1 MPAIRQRI
9 AELLKRRVALERV
22 AGETIEERL
31 AKYKEQRTFRHG
43 LLKNTHQMV
52 LEVAAFIL
60 NLAPEILE
68 EGIIDKDEYVDTFS
82 NFFKEGGKRA
92 IIIHYQH
99 MTPPSIESG
108 RWTPQYEYEKQI
120 LRCCVTDGTTEQFY
134 GKSIIV
140 YRLRSD
146 IEFEPKHLI
155 DETYYAY
162 AELNVTSQSP
172 IAAISDLISRLNEPA
187 IKANVQWGEL
197 SKTER
202 GFAMAKNFI
211 HDFRDFC
218 EFLST
223 INIDLQ
229 GIVSFE
235 VNWDLYN
242 KYLTT
247 LQNIELNAKNR
258 EVVEMGESNV
268 QIWMKIMER
277 AIVESQQLRRETEV
291 IGPTGELA
299 YWRRLLIRFSSIIE
313 CIKSPYTQAFIELLI
328 RSNSKLMKKW
338 KRLINHVVTVQILA
352 QDNVTYLYALE
363 KFTKPLY
370 RLDPTKIGKYLPAL
384 MYVIRMIYAT
394 SRFFNTRR
402 MVTAVF
408 VKMTNQMILACKGY
422 LTYDGTLQIWHDSKS
437 SMISRIKDCIAL
449 YTQYHEYYDQMCIK
463 VKESADEKPFEVSD
477 MYVFGKFKTFKKRLI
492 KIMDV
497 FEITLTY
504 SILQSS
510 TLEGIDTFNAK
521 FISFFQKIS
530 SKKYDPLDHRKPYFN
545 SDYDEF
551 KHDVAKT
558 EIELRT
564 FFYDTVS
571 LTPNIEAALN
581 IVARFQKLNLKC
593 LRIDRKYLELTKIYQ
608 NEIEEMRDR
617 YNEDRSSPPIP
628 RNIPSIAG
636 RIFWIRQLYR
646 RIEAPMNVFKTR
658 QRVITHEYMQKCIK
672 IYNAIISV
680 FIHYEIIYHK
690 AWYDSCEIVRLA
702 LSAPLLVRHPK
713 TNKYCLNFDRFIV
726 EVIRESEHMSRFGLE
741 VPDFIQII
749 TFCKEKIFS
758 SYNEVRNLLE
768 ENDAL
773 RRSIPII
780 FLNLIKIVLVD
791 LEIAFQPC
799 LSVVSWASLKIS
811 DTCADIKVK
820 LLELHNFI
828 KEIKDMKE
836 ARVDEVL
843 ELISGTILLKIDNYP
858 KTPIDFLKDNI
869 HFINI
874 VAHDLEIKSSMA
886 EQVVIQIIN
895 KFMDSITDPNF
906 QDIKYDWMD
915 PEQLTKPVG
924 SVTKLISGP
933 YETGFAP
940 VSKSINITQIHNDC
954 MELFAYF
961 NNKIMEALVKCTK
974 SSLELLRRRVEI
986 TGSLLNK
993 LNDNALMFTQ
1003 FVLQIPNIVTM
1014 PSIEELQNNFEQVI
1028 ISIIDT
1034 HKSIILWGQRYN
1046 LPNKKNFNENAI
1058 KNFKN
1063 YYSIISDH
1071 KEVIRITMGLQGII
1085 LMLKDDITTL
1095 GNSYL
1100 RYSYIWDENKEQII
1114 REFVES
1120 EPITQEIKE
1129 KFLEYENLL
1138 TEIQNL
1144 PNIHTV
1150 GPIEIR
1156 MEKLKLALSIEA
1168 SSWKKLLGSTLSF
1181 NYKNRLMKISDY
1193 INDKNKILLRPI
1205 RDLEDVR
1212 IAMRCLSNIR
1222 DDFITFDMELILIE
1236 ETYTLMGYFNIDI
1249 LKEEQDIVDSL
1260 RFDFNNMLNMAKQVQ
1275 ETICEM
1281 QEPLKTELIQGVAVL
1296 IEDVAQF
1303 DIDFELEGPMVEG
1316 IPAAEASERVAAFQ
1330 ARFDELWNR
1339 YETYSS
1345 GETLFGIPVRE
1356 YPELQHR
1363 KRELN
1368 LLQKLYSLY
1377 SQVMRTIDSYYS
1389 IAWSDIDIESIVAE
1403 LTEFQNKCRR
1413 LPKAMRE
1420 WPAYIDLKKKID
1432 DFSETCP
1439 LLEMMANKAMKAR
1452 HWERMSKLC
1461 HFFFDVESEAFT
1473 LANALE
1479 APLLKYKDD
1488 VEDICISAVKET
1500 DIERKLKQVIAD
1512 WAVVNLQFSHFKQRG
1527 ELLLKGVET
1536 AEIISQ
1542 LEDSLMVISS
1552 LMANRY
1558 NAYFKKDIQLWQRK
1572 LSNTSEIL
1580 STWLTVQNLWAYL
1593 EAVFIGGDIS
1603 KQLPAEAKRFNS
1615 IDKSWVKV
1623 MNRARD
1629 KLNAVE
1635 TCTEDETMGQLLPY
1649 LLEQLESCQKSLSG
1663 YLETKRVIFP
1673 RFCFISDPTLLEI
1686 LGQAADCHAIQN
1698 YLDGFFDNIAKL
1710 EFSEK
1715 DYENIIAMYS
1725 REKEKIVLEKVV
1737 VCLGGVENWLNML
1750 LSVHQLSVAAVIAQ
1764 GMSLLNAPDFD
1775 LITLIDNSVLQVALL
1790 ALQVI
1795 WTRDAEAAMN
1805 ASRRDKTIMRKT
1817 NEWFLD
1823 LLNALIEVTVKDL
1836 TSYIRKKY
1844 EILIT
1849 IHVHQRD
1856 IFDELYHSKIRSV
1869 QDFEWLKQ
1877 SRFYYDDDKEQILI
1891 RITDVEFIYQNE
1903 FLGCNERLV
1912 ITPLTDRCYI
1922 TLAQAVGMNFGGA
1935 PAGPAGT
1942 GKTET
1947 TKDMGKAL
1955 GKYVVVFNCSDQMDF
1970 RGLGRIM
1977 KGLAQAGIWGCFDEF
1992 NRIELPVLSVA
2003 AQQIAIILNARKERK
2018 TSFLFSDGDTYKLN
2032 YEVGIFI
2039 TMNPGY
2045 AGRQELPE
2053 NLKIQFRSVAMMVPD
2068 RQIIMRVKLAA
2079 CGFLQNIMLA
2089 RKFFTLYALC
2099 EEQLSKQVHY
2109 DFGLRNILSCLR
2121 TLGAQKRA
2129 RPTESEET
2137 TLMRV
2142 LRDMNLSKLVDE
2154 DEPLFISLIEDM
2166 FPGIKL
2172 TTQTYKELQKGIED
2186 ATIELGIMNHPEWN
2200 LKTIQLY
2207 ETSLVRHGLM
2217 VLGPTGTGKT
2227 QCMWALMKALT
2238 QMGIPHK
2245 EVRMNPKAITA
2256 SQMFGKLDVATNDW
2270 TDGIFSTLWRR
2281 SVQMKKTEHLW
2292 IVLDGPVDAVWI
2304 ENLNSV
2310 LDDNKTLT
2318 LANGDRIIMSLTS
2331 KLVFEPDNVDNASP
2345 ATISRMGMVF
2355 LSSSVLKWH
2364 NILEAW
2370 LKTRSSYEVD
2380 ILRTLF
2386 HKIYDDGLKFV
2397 LTKLQAKMAILEALY
2412 IRQTADLLTGLLITN
2427 DDRVLSNAHI
2437 EKLFLFSLMW
2447 SLGAVLELDARYS
2460 LQEFLIAHKSH
2471 CHWPTTAEDETIFEY
2486 LVSDQGSWIHWN
2498 DMVPEFEYPS
2508 DQVLKYYKILVPNV
2522 DNTRTLFLIDVIAKQ
2537 DKAVLLIGEQGTAK
2551 TVMIKSYMSNF
2562 DPEYHLQR
2570 SFNFSSA
2577 STPNMVQRVFES
2589 YVEKRVGNTYGPPSG
2604 RKLTVFIDDINM
2616 PEINEWGD
2624 QITNEIVRQ
2633 LMEYK
2638 GFYSLD
2644 KPGDFSTL
2652 QDIMILAAMIHPGGG
2667 RNDIPPRLKR
2677 QFNIFNC
2684 TLPSNKSMDAIFGK
2698 IGQGYFCLTRF
2709 SEIIVNFISKLVPLT
2724 RILWQKTKTKML
2736 PTPAKFHYV
2745 FNLRDLSRIWE
2756 GILKIER
2763 AECET
2768 ITTLLKLWDHE
2779 CTRVISDRFITAED
2793 EEWFHNALKQ
2803 TAEEILDTDF
2813 QYYEDVETYFVN
2825 FLRDPPEP
2833 TGDEPEDFVFEAPK
2847 IYEEIPSYEVVI
2859 NRVKQNMEQF
2869 NEYVRGIH
2877 LDLVLF
2883 HDALVHLIRISRIL
2897 GSPRSHAMLVG
2908 VGGSGKQSL
2917 TRLASFI
2924 AGFTFFQ
2931 ITLSRIYTVTSL
2943 MDDLKKLY
2951 REAGTFSKGLTFI
2964 FTDNEIKDEAFL
2976 EYINNI
2982 LSVGEIA
2989 GLFAK
2994 DELDDI
3000 YTTVTPLMRK
3010 DDPKRP
3016 PLQDNLHDYFITR
3029 ARDNLHIALCFS
3041 PVGEKFRLRALKFP
3055 ALISG
3060 CTMNWFAKWP
3070 KDALYQVGH
3079 HVLNPFAIECTPEVK
3094 QQLIQVVGDIQDDVN
3109 DVCIEYYNRFRRQT
3123 YVTPKSFL
3131 VFLTGYKKL
3140 YEQKLNNI
3148 NMLAVRMSNGLSKLV
3163 DAAVQVDELRK
3174 ILEKNLQEIA
3184 EKNVQ
3189 VEAIVATVNEKRS
3202 EAETVKATVQVTK
3215 NQAEALLKVIAAD
3228 KIVAE
3233 RKLKA
3238 AEPALLEAEA
3248 ALQTIKASD
3257 IATVRKLAKPPYLIT
3272 LIMDCVLILFGKK
3285 LERVKPDPERQ
3296 FLIASWTEAFKVM
3309 TDTRF
3314 LYNLQQFPKD
3324 NINGE
3329 IVDLMYP
3336 YLNYPLYTYEAAK
3349 QACGNVAGLIQ
3360 WTIAMVA
3367 FYGINKDVLPLKA
3380 NLAVQEGKYERANRN
3395 LRQAEALLKEKDE
3408 DLRQVQKEYDAVMK
3422 ERQIIVDQAE
3432 ACQAKTDTATA
3443 MIDGLAGER
3452 VRWTEQVALFKSE
3465 IERLVGDVVI
3475 LTGFLSYCGPFNQE
3489 IRILLQRKWFDFLR
3503 DKDIPCSKTINIVD
3517 VLTDTA
3523 TIGEWNLQGLPT
3535 DELSIQNGIIVTKAT
3550 RYPLLIDPQLQ
3561 GKTWI
3566 KNSERDFELQVTLLS
3581 HKYFRNHLEDSVS
3594 LGRPLLIE
3602 DVAEEL
3608 DPVLDNLLEKN
3619 FIKIGT
3625 TYKVKLGDKEVDI
3638 HKDFRLYI
3646 TTKFP
3651 NPSYNP
3657 EVFARVAVIDFT
3669 VTMKGL
3675 EDQLLGRVILTE
3687 EEELE
3692 TERVQ
3697 LIADVTANRRNITE
3711 LETNL
3716 LHKLTTVQGPLI
3728 EDVELMNVLN
3738 TTKQTAAEVNEK
3750 LNIARETEIK
3760 INAAREEYRPIA
3772 TRGSVLYF
3780 LICDMSHVNS
3790 MYQTSLVQFLERF
3803 DISMA
3808 RSEKSP
3814 VIHKRIYHVI
3824 EYLTFEVFRYKARG
3838 LYEIHKYMFSLLMTL
3853 KIDLQRGNISHEEFE
3868 FFIKGGAALDL
3879 KTVQPKP
3886 CKWIT
3891 DVTWLHLVALSELRQ
3906 FRYILTQVPAS
3917 EKLWK
3922 LWFDKDAPEEEVI
3935 PDGYNTLDTFRRLL
3949 VIRAWCMDRTL
3960 SQSRKYIASSLG
3972 MRYAEPVIT
3981 LLDVMHDESRPDTPM
3996 ICFLS
4001 MGSDPSPSIEQLA
4014 KNMEILC
4021 KSISM
4026 GQGQEVHARKL
4037 LASAVTDG
4045 FWVLC
4050 QNCHLGLEYMNEMVT
4065 FLLEMKS
4072 PHPDFR
4078 IWITTEPHEYFPI
4091 SLLQMSIKFTYEPP
4105 QGVKAGLIA
4114 TYSGMNQI
4122 MLDQCD
4128 AVQYIPLIY
4137 TVSFLHTVVQERRKF
4152 GPLGWNIPYE
4162 FNTADWLASCMFI
4175 NNHLNDFDP
4184 KRGISWQ
4191 TVRYMIGEVQYGG
4204 RVTDDYDKRLLN
4216 TFAKVWFSDALFA
4229 EDFEFYKGYTVL
4241 NYNNIT
4247 DYLKVI
4253 DSMASIDPPQVYG
4266 LHSNADITY
4275 QSNTTQAVL
4284 NTIISIQPKEAGVG
4298 TGESRETVVTRQAKD
4313 MLEKLPSPYD
4323 FYIVRERLHIM
4334 GITQPMNIFLKQEI
4348 DRINLVIVLLIT
4360 MLNDLLLAIEGVI
4373 IMNEQLRD
4381 TFDNIYDARIPEVWR
4396 ARSWESSTLGFWF
4409 TELLERNQQFSTWL
4423 FTGRPMRFWMTGFFN
4438 PQGFLTAMR
4447 QEVTRAH
4454 EGWALDNVTLHN
4466 TVMRYYAEDIKIPP
4480 DEGVYVIGLILE
4492 GAGWDRRNNMLCES
4506 ANKVLYVNMPVVY
4519 IFALYN
4525 KPDKDPKLYECPLY
4539 KKPQRTYNLLIT
4551 PLWLQTNK
4559 LPEHWI
4565 LRGVALLLFVYTTE
4579 SREGK
4584 GEEGRSEQTFLGA
4597 VDVQRYGS
4605 TLNKAEVS

>member
-1 MPAIRQRI
+1 MDDFDRYIKSNYCSLP
-9 AELLKRRVALERV
+9 LS
-22 AGETIEERL
+22 
-31 AKYKEQRTFRHG
+31 
-43 LLKNTHQMV
+43 QMNKH
-52 LEVAAFIL
+52 LSS
-60 NLAPEILE
+60 
-68 EGIIDKDEYVDTFS
+68 S
-82 NFFKEGGKRA
+82 NFEGGKRA
-92 IIIHYQH
+92 IIIHYQY

-108 RWTPQYEYEKQI
+108 RWTPQYEHEKQI
-120 LRCCVTDGTTEQFY
+120 LRCCITDGTTEQFY

-140 YRLRSD
+140 YRLRTD
-146 IEFEPKHLI
+146 IEFEPKHLM

-162 AELNVTSQSP
+162 AEVDLTSQSP

-202 GFAMAKNFI
+202 GFITAKNFI
-211 HDFRDFC
+211 HDFSDFC
-218 EFLST
+218 EFLNT

-229 GIVSFE
+229 GIVNFE
-235 VNWDLYN
+235 INWDLYN

-247 LQNIELNAKNR
+247 QQNVELNAKNR
-258 EVVEMGESNV
+258 EVVETGERNV
-268 QIWMKIMER
+268 QIWMKTMER

-338 KRLINHVVTVQILA
+338 KKLINHVITVQILA

-384 MYVIRMIYAT
+384 MYVVRMVYAT

-402 MVTAVF
+402 MITAVF

-437 SMISRIKDCIAL
+437 SIISRIKDCIAL
-449 YTQYHEYYDQMCIK
+449 YTQYYEYYDEMCKK
-463 VKESADEKPFEVSD
+463 VKECADEKPFEVSD

-510 TLEGIDTFNAK
+510 TLEGIDAFNAK
-521 FISFFQKIS
+521 FISFFNRIS
-530 SKKYDPLDHRKPYFN
+530 SKNYDPLDHRKPYFN

-551 KHDVAKT
+551 KNDVAKT

-571 LTPNIEAALN
+571 VTTNIETALI

-593 LRIDRKYLELTKIYQ
+593 LRIDRKYLELTNVYQ

-646 RIEAPMNVFKTR
+646 RIEGPMNVFKTR
-658 QRVITHEYMQKCIK
+658 KRVITHEYMQKCIK
-672 IYNAIISV
+672 LYNAIISV

-690 AWYDSCEIVRLA
+690 SWYDSCEIVRLA
-702 LSAPLLVRHPK
+702 LSAPLFVRHPK
-713 TNKYCLNFDRFIV
+713 TNKYCLNFDRFIL

-749 TFCKEKIFS
+749 TICKEKIFS
-758 SYNEVRNLLE
+758 SYNEVKNLLE

-773 RRSIPII
+773 SYFTVIFRRSIPII
-780 FLNLIKIVLVD
+780 FLNLIKIALVD
-791 LEIAFQPC
+791 LEVAFQPC
-799 LSVVSWASLKIS
+799 LSVISWASLKIS
-811 DTCADIKVK
+811 NTCENIKVK
-820 LLELHNFI
+820 LLELQNFV

-836 ARVDEVL
+836 TRVDEML
-843 ELISGTILLKIDNYP
+843 ELISSTTLLKINNYP
-858 KTPIDFLKDNI
+858 KTPAEFLTDNI

-874 VAHDLEIKSSMA
+874 VANDLEVKSSMA
-886 EQVVIQIIN
+886 EQVVIKIIN
-895 KFMDSITDPNF
+895 KFMDLITDPNF

-924 SVTKLISGP
+924 SATKLISGP
-933 YETGFAP
+933 YETG
-940 VSKSINITQIHNDC
+940 
-954 MELFAYF
+954 
-961 NNKIMEALVKCTK
+961 
-974 SSLELLRRRVEI
+974 
-986 TGSLLNK
+986 
-993 LNDNALMFTQ
+993 
-1003 FVLQIPNIVTM
+1003 
-1014 PSIEELQNNFEQVI
+1014 
-1028 ISIIDT
+1028 
-1034 HKSIILWGQRYN
+1034 
-1046 LPNKKNFNENAI
+1046 
-1058 KNFKN
+1058 
-1063 YYSIISDH
+1063 
-1071 KEVIRITMGLQGII
+1071 
-1085 LMLKDDITTL
+1085 
-1095 GNSYL
+1095 
-1100 RYSYIWDENKEQII
+1100 
-1114 REFVES
+1114 
-1120 EPITQEIKE
+1120 
-1129 KFLEYENLL
+1129 
-1138 TEIQNL
+1138 
-1144 PNIHTV
+1144 
-1150 GPIEIR
+1150 
-1156 MEKLKLALSIEA
+1156 KLKLAFSVEA
-1168 SSWKKLLGSTLSF
+1168 SAWKKLLGSALSI
-1181 NYKNRLMKISDY
+1181 NYKNKLMKISEY
-1193 INDKNKILLRPI
+1193 INEKNKVLLRPI
-1205 RDLEDVR
+1205 KDLEDVR
-1212 IAMRCLSNIR
+1212 IAMKCLSIIR

-1236 ETYTLMGYFNIDI
+1236 ETYTLMGHFNIDI

-1260 RFDFNNMLNMAKQVQ
+1260 RFNFNNMLDMAKKVQ

-1281 QEPLKTELIQGVAVL
+1281 QEPLKKELIEGVAIL

-1303 DIDFELEGPMVEG
+1303 DVDFELEGPMIEG
-1316 IPAAEASERVAAFQ
+1316 IPAAEASERVVAFQ
-1330 ARFDELWNR
+1330 ARFDELWDR

-1377 SQVMRTIDSYYS
+1377 AQVIRTIDSYYS

-1461 HFFFDVESEAFT
+1461 HFFFDVESETFT

-1558 NAYFKKDIQLWQRK
+1558 NTYFKKDIQLWQKK

-1580 STWLTVQNLWAYL
+1580 STWLIVQNLWAYL

-1623 MNRARD
+1623 MNRAHD

-1698 YLDGFFDNIAKL
+1698 YLDGFFDNIGKL

-1715 DYENIIAMYS
+1715 EYENIIAMYS

-1764 GMSLLNAPDFD
+1764 GMSLLNTPDFD
-1775 LITLIDNSVLQVALL
+1775 IISLIDNSVLQVALL
-1790 ALQVI
+1790 AIQVI

-1836 TSYIRKKY
+1836 TSYARKKY
-1844 EILIT
+1844 EALIT

-1856 IFDELYHSKIRSV
+1856 IFDELYHLKIRNV

-1877 SRFYYDDDKEQILI
+1877 SRFYYNDDKEQILI

-1903 FLGCNERLV
+1903 FLGCSERLV

-1922 TLAQAVGMNFGGA
+1922 TLSQAVGMNFGGA

-1970 RGLGRIM
+1970 RGLGRIF

-2003 AQQIAIILNARKERK
+2003 AQQIAIVLNARKERK
-2018 TSFLFSDGDTYKLN
+2018 THFLFSDGETYKLN

-2129 RPTESEET
+2129 RPNESEET

-2186 ATIELGIMNHPEWN
+2186 ATVDLGIMNHPEWN

-2227 QCMWALMKALT
+2227 RCMWALMKALT
-2238 QMGIPHK
+2238 QMGIFHK

-2318 LANGDRIIMSLTS
+2318 LANGDRIIMSSTS

-2355 LSSSVLKWH
+2355 ISSSVLKWH

-2370 LKTRSSYEVD
+2370 LKTRPNQEVD
-2380 ILRTLF
+2380 ILRSLF
-2386 HKIYDDGLKFV
+2386 RKIYDDALVFV
-2397 LTKLQAKMAILEALY
+2397 LTKLQAKMTLLEAIY
-2412 IRQTADLLTGLLITN
+2412 IRQTTDLLNGLLTN
-2427 DDRVLSNAHI
+2427 NDKILNNIHI
-2437 EKLFLFSLMW
+2437 EKLFLFSIMW
-2447 SLGAVLELDARYS
+2447 SLGAVLELDARYA
-2460 LQEFLIAHKSH
+2460 LQEFLLAHKSH
-2471 CHWPTTAEDETIFEY
+2471 CHWPTEDETIFEY

-2508 DQVLKYYKILVPNV
+2508 DHVLKYYKILVPNV
-2522 DNTRTLFLIDVIAKQ
+2522 DNTRTLFLIDIIAKQ
-2537 DKAVLLIGEQGTAK
+2537 EKAVLLIGEQGTAK

-2562 DPEYHLQR
+2562 DSEYHLQR

-2624 QITNEIVRQ
+2624 QITNEVVRQ

-2709 SEIIVNFISKLVPLT
+2709 SEVIVNFIPKLVPLT
-2724 RILWQKTKTKML
+2724 RILWQKTKIKML

-2779 CTRVISDRFITAED
+2779 CSRVISDRFITAED
-2793 EEWFHNALKQ
+2793 NKWFHNALKQ
-2803 TAEEILDTDF
+2803 TAEEILDTEF
-2813 QYYEDVETYFVN
+2813 RYYEDVETYFVN

-2847 IYEEIPSYEVVI
+2847 IYEEIPSYKVVI
-2859 NRVKQNMEQF
+2859 KRVKQNMEQF
-2869 NEYVRGIH
+2869 NEYIRGIH

-2931 ITLSRIYTVTSL
+2931 ITLSRIYNVASL

-2951 REAGTFSKGLTFI
+2951 REAGTVSKGLTFI

-2989 GLFAK
+2989 GLFPK

-3000 YTTVTPLMRK
+3000 YTIVTPLMRK

-3029 ARDNLHIALCFS
+3029 ARDNLHIVLCFS

-3060 CTMNWFAKWP
+3060 CTMNWFSKWP
-3070 KDALYQVGH
+3070 KDALYQVGE
-3079 HVLNPFAIECTPEVK
+3079 HVLNPFEIQCTSEVK
-3094 QQLIQVVGDIQDDVN
+3094 QQLIQVMGDIQDDVN
-3109 DVCIEYYNRFRRQT
+3109 DICIEYFNRFRRQT

-3131 VFLTGYKKL
+3131 VFLNGYKEI
-3140 YEQKLNNI
+3140 YEQNLNNI

-3163 DAAVQVDELRK
+3163 DAAIQVDELRK

-3184 EKNVQ
+3184 QKNIQ
-3189 VEAIVATVNEKRS
+3189 VEAIVITVNEKKS
-3202 EAETVKATVQVTK
+3202 EAETVKATVQITK

-3228 KIVAE
+3228 KLVAE
-3233 RKLKA
+3233 KKLKA

-3285 LERVKPDPERQ
+3285 LEHVKPDPERQ
-3296 FLIASWTEAFKVM
+3296 FLVASWTEAFKVM

-3380 NLAVQEGKYERANRN
+3380 NLAIQEGKYERANRN

-3408 DLRQVQKEYDAVMK
+3408 DLRQVQKEYDAVMQ

-3432 ACQAKTDTATA
+3432 AYQAKTDTATA
-3443 MIDGLAGER
+3443 MIEGLSGER

-3489 IRILLQRKWFDFLR
+3489 IRVLLQRKWFDFLR

-3535 DELSIQNGIIVTKAT
+3535 DELSIQNGIIVTKAI

-3566 KNSERDFELQVTLLS
+3566 KNKEKDFELQITLLS

-3638 HKDFRLYI
+3638 SKDFRLYI

-3657 EVFARVAVIDFT
+3657 EVFARVSVIDFT

-3697 LIADVTANRRNITE
+3697 LIADVTANRRNIKE
-3711 LETNL
+3711 LEANL

-3728 EDVELMNVLN
+3728 EDVELMTVLN

-3760 INAAREEYRPIA
+3760 IDAAREEYRPIA

-3780 LICDMSHVNS
+3780 LICDMAHVNS

-3814 VIHKRIYHVI
+3814 VIHKRIHHVI
-3824 EYLTFEVFRYKARG
+3824 EYLTYEVFKYKARG

-3891 DVTWLHLVALSELRQ
+3891 DVTWLHLVALSDLKQ
-3906 FRYILTQVPAS
+3906 FQYILTQVPAS

-3922 LWFDKDAPEEEVI
+3922 LWFDKDTPEEEII
-3935 PDGYNTLDTFRRLL
+3935 PDGYNNLDTFRRLL
-3949 VIRAWCMDRTL
+3949 IIRAWCMDRTL

-3972 MRYAEPVIT
+3972 MRYAEAVIT
-3981 LLDVMHDESRPDTPM
+3981 LLDVMHSESRPDTPM
-3996 ICFLS
+3996 VCFLS

-4037 LASAVTDG
+4037 LNSAVTDG

-4050 QNCHLGLEYMNEMVT
+4050 QNCHLGLDYMNEMVI
-4065 FLLEMKS
+4065 FILEMQS

-4078 IWITTEPHEYFPI
+4078 IWITTEPHPNFPI

-4105 QGVKAGLIA
+4105 QGVKAGLTA

-4128 AVQYIPLIY
+4128 VPQYIPLIY
-4137 TVSFLHTVVQERRKF
+4137 AVSFLHTVVQERRKF

-4162 FNTADWLASCMFI
+4162 FNTADW
-4175 NNHLNDFDP
+4175 
-4184 KRGISWQ
+4184 
-4191 TVRYMIGEVQYGG
+4191 YMIGEVQYGG

-4216 TFAKVWFSDALFA
+4216 TFAKVWFLDALFN
-4229 EDFEFYKGYTVL
+4229 EDFEFYKGYPVL
-4241 NYNNIT
+4241 NYNNIAE
-4247 DYLKVI
+4247 YLKVI
-4253 DSMASIDPPQVYG
+4253 DSMVSIDPPQVYG

-4284 NTIISIQPKEAGVG
+4284 DTIISIQPKEAGVG
-4298 TGESRETVVTRQAKD
+4298 SGESREMVVTRQAKD
-4313 MLEKLPSPYD
+4313 MLDKLPTPYD
-4323 FYIVRERLHIM
+4323 FFVVKERLNIM

-4348 DRINLVIVLLIT
+4348 DRINVVIVLLIT

-4381 TFDNIYDARIPEVWR
+4381 TFDNIYDARIPDVWR
-4396 ARSWESSTLGFWF
+4396 VRSWESSTLGFWF

-4447 QEVTRAH
+4447 QEVTRGH

-4466 TVMRYYAEDIKIPP
+4466 SIMRYYAEDIKSPP

-4539 KKPQRTYNLLIT
+4539 KKPQRTYNLLVT

-4559 LPEHWI
+4559 PPEHWI
-4565 LRGVALLLFVYTTE
+4565 LRGVALLC
-4579 SREGK
+4579 
-4584 GEEGRSEQTFLGA
+4584 
-4597 VDVQRYGS
+4597 D
-4605 TLNKAEVS
+4605 NK

>member
-1 MPAIRQRI
+1 MSFIDTQNVSRDYTMPAIHQRI
-9 AELLKRRVALERV
+9 AELLKRRVSLERI
-22 AGETIEERL
+22 AGESKEERL
-31 AKYKEQRTFRHG
+31 AKYKEQRNSRYG
-43 LLKNTHQMV
+43 LLRSTHQMV
-52 LEVAAFIL
+52 LDVAAFIL
-60 NLAPEILE
+60 NLPSATLE
-68 EGIIDKDEYVDTFS
+68 EGIIDKDEYVNTFS

-99 MTPPSIESG
+99 MTPPSMESG
-108 RWTPQYEYEKQI
+108 RWTPQYEHEKQV
-120 LRCCVTDGTTEQFY
+120 LRCCITDGTTEPFY

-146 IEFEPKHLI
+146 IEFETKHLL

-162 AELNVTSQSP
+162 AEVDSTSQSP
-172 IAAISDLISRLNEPA
+172 IAAISDLMSRLNEPT
-187 IKANVQWGEL
+187 IKANIQWGEL

-202 GFAMAKNFI
+202 DFKMAKNFI
-211 HDFRDFC
+211 HDFSYFC

-229 GIVSFE
+229 GIVRFE
-235 VNWDLYN
+235 INWDLYN
-242 KYLTT
+242 NYLTT
-247 LQNIELNAKNR
+247 LENVKLNAKNR
-258 EVVEMGESNV
+258 NIVEIGENNV
-268 QIWMKIMER
+268 RIWMKIMER

-299 YWRRLLIRFSSIIE
+299 YWRRLLVRFSSIIE
-313 CIKSPYTQAFIELLI
+313 CIKSPHTQAFIYLLI
-328 RSNSKLMKKW
+328 HSNSKLIKKW
-338 KRLINHVVTVQILA
+338 KRLINHVITVQILA
-352 QDNVTYLYALE
+352 QDNVNYLYALE

-384 MYVIRMIYAT
+384 MYAIRMIYAT

-408 VKMTNQMILACKGY
+408 VKMTNQMILACKRY
-422 LTYDGTLQIWHDSKS
+422 LTHDDTLKIWHDSKS
-437 SMISRIKDCIAL
+437 SMISRIKDCTAL
-449 YTQYHEYYDQMCIK
+449 YTQYHKYYDQMCEK
-463 VKESADEKPFEVSD
+463 VKESSDEKPFEVSE
-477 MYVFGKFKTFKKRLI
+477 MYVFGKFKTFTKRLI

-497 FEITLTY
+497 LEITLTY
-504 SILQSS
+504 SIFQSS
-510 TLEGIDTFNAK
+510 TLEGIDRFSAK
-521 FISFFQKIS
+521 FLSFFQKIS
-530 SKKYDPLDHRKPYFN
+530 SKNYDPLDHRKPYFN
-545 SDYDEF
+545 IDYDEF
-551 KHDVAKT
+551 KRNVEET

-571 LTPNIEAALN
+571 VTPNIVAALTM
-581 IVARFQKLNLKC
+581 VARFQKLNLKC

-608 NEIEEMRDR
+608 KEIEEIRDK
-617 YNEDRSSPPIP
+617 YNEDRSSPSIP
-628 RNIPSIAG
+628 RNIPPIAG

-646 RIEAPMNVFKTR
+646 RIKAPMDIFKTR
-658 QRVITHEYMQKCIK
+658 KRVITHEYMQNCIK

-690 AWYDSCEIVRLA
+690 SWYDSCEIVRLA

-713 TNKYCLNFDRFIV
+713 TNKYCLNFDLFIL
-726 EVIRESEHMSRFGLE
+726 EVIRESEYMSRFGLE

-749 TFCKEKIFS
+749 TFCKEKIFF
-758 SYNEVRNLLE
+758 SYDAIKNLIV
-768 ENDAL
+768 ENDTL
-773 RRSIPII
+773 RRSIPIV
-780 FLNLIKIVLVD
+780 FLNLIKIALAD

-799 LSVVSWASLKIS
+799 LSVISWASLKIP
-811 DTCADIKVK
+811 DACANIKVK
-820 LLELHNFI
+820 LLEVQNLI

-836 ARVDEVL
+836 ARIDEVL
-843 ELISGTILLKIDNYP
+843 EFISNTILLKIDDYP
-858 KTPIDFLKDNI
+858 KSPADFLKDNKN
-869 HFINI
+869 FLNI
-874 VAHDLEIKSSMA
+874 VAIELELKSSMA
-886 EQVVIQIIN
+886 EKVVIAIIN
-895 KFMDSITDPNF
+895 KFMDLITDPNF
-906 QDIKYDWMD
+906 QDVKYDWMD
-915 PEQLTKPVG
+915 TEQLTKQVG
-924 SVTKLISGP
+924 SLTKLTSGP
-933 YETGFAP
+933 YKLGFAP
-940 VSKSINITQIHNDC
+940 VSKTVKITQIHHDC
-954 MELFAYF
+954 MELFTYF
-961 NNKIMEALVKCTK
+961 NNKMMEALIKCTK
-974 SSLELLRRRVEI
+974 VALELLRRKVE
-986 TGSLLNK
+986 TTSSLLSDNFK
-993 LNDNALMFTQ
+993 PNDAALMLTQ
-1003 FVLQIPNIVTM
+1003 FVLQIPNIVTV

-1028 ISIIDT
+1028 ISVMDT
-1034 HKSIILWGQRYN
+1034 HKSIILWGQRYH
-1046 LPNKKNFNENAI
+1046 LPHKNI
-1058 KNFKN
+1058 NFKGDTKRDLKN
-1063 YYSIISDH
+1063 YYQIISDH

-1085 LMLKDDITTL
+1085 LMLKDDITAL

-1100 RYSYIWDENKEQII
+1100 KYSYIWDENKEQII
-1114 REFVES
+1114 QKFVES
-1120 EPITQEIKE
+1120 EPIIQEIKE
-1129 KFLEYENLL
+1129 KFVKYENLF

-1144 PNIHTV
+1144 PDLHIV

-1156 MEKLKLALSIEA
+1156 MEKLKLALLVEA
-1168 SSWKKLLGSTLSF
+1168 SAWKKLLGSALSN
-1181 NYKNRLMKISDY
+1181 NYKNKLMKITEY
-1193 INDKNKILLRPI
+1193 INEKNKVLIRPI

-1212 IAMRCLSNIR
+1212 IAMRCLGTIR

-1236 ETYTLMGYFNIDI
+1236 ETYTLMGVFNIDVS
-1249 LKEEQDIVDSL
+1249 KEEQDIVDSL
-1260 RFDFNNMLNMAKQVQ
+1260 RYNFNNMLDMAKQVQ

-1281 QEPLKTELIQGVAVL
+1281 QEPLKTELIEGVA
-1296 IEDVAQF
+1296 IFIDDVAQF
-1303 DIDFELEGPMVEG
+1303 DMDFDLEGPMVEG
-1316 IPAAEASERVAAFQ
+1316 IPAAEASERVTAFQ

-1345 GETLFGIPVRE
+1345 GETLFGIPIRE

-1368 LLQKLYSLY
+1368 LLQKLYLLY
-1377 SQVMRTIDSYYS
+1377 LQVMRTIDSYYNIS
-1389 IAWSDIDIESIVAE
+1389 WSDIDIESIVAE
-1403 LTEFQNKCRR
+1403 LAEFQNKCRR
-1413 LPKAMRE
+1413 LPKGMRD

-1432 DFSETCP
+1432 DFNETCP
-1439 LLEMMANKAMKAR
+1439 LLEMMANKAMKDR

-1461 HFFFDVESEAFT
+1461 NFFFDVESETFT
-1473 LANALE
+1473 LANVLE

-1500 DIERKLKQVIAD
+1500 EIESKLKQVIAD
-1512 WAVVNLQFSHFKQRG
+1512 WAIVNLQFSHFKQRG

-1558 NAYFKKDIQLWQRK
+1558 NAHFKKDIQLWQKK

-1615 IDKSWVKV
+1615 IDKSWVKL
-1623 MNRARD
+1623 MNRAHD

-1686 LGQAADCHAIQN
+1686 LGQAADCHTIQN
-1698 YLDGFFDNIAKL
+1698 YLDGFFDNIAEL
-1710 EFSEK
+1710 EFSKK
-1715 DYENIIAMYS
+1715 DYENIIAIYS

-1737 VCLGGVENWLNML
+1737 VCLGGVENWLNTF
-1750 LSVHQLSVAAVIAQ
+1750 LSVHQMSVAAVISH
-1764 GMSLLNAPDFD
+1764 GMTLLNTTDFD
-1775 LITLIDNSVLQVALL
+1775 ILALIDNSVLQVALL
-1790 ALQVI
+1790 ALQVL
-1795 WTRDAEAAMN
+1795 WTRDSEAAMN

-1823 LLNALIEVTVKDL
+1823 LLNILIEVTVKDL
-1836 TSYIRKKY
+1836 TPYSRQKY
-1844 EILIT
+1844 EVLIT

-1856 IFDELYHSKIRSV
+1856 IFDELYRSKIRNI

-1877 SRFYYDDDKEQILI
+1877 SRFYYDDDKEEILI

-1903 FLGCNERLV
+1903 FLGCTDRLV

-1955 GKYVVVFNCSDQMDF
+1955 GKYIVVFNCSDQMDF
-1970 RGLGRIM
+1970 RGLGRIF

-2003 AQQIAIILNARKERK
+2003 AQQIAIVLNARKERK
-2018 TSFLFSDGDTYKLN
+2018 TYFLFSDGETYKLN

-2079 CGFLQNIMLA
+2079 CGFLQNTMLA
-2089 RKFFTLYALC
+2089 RKFFTLYSLC

-2129 RPTESEET
+2129 RPDESEET

-2172 TTQTYKELQKGIED
+2172 TIQTYKELQKGIEN
-2186 ATIELGIMNHPEWN
+2186 ATIDLEIMNHPEWN

-2217 VLGPTGTGKT
+2217 VLGPTGSGKT
-2227 QCMWALMKALT
+2227 RCMWALMKALT
-2238 QMGIPHK
+2238 EMGIPHK
-2245 EVRMNPKAITA
+2245 EIRMNPKAFTA

-2270 TDGIFSTLWRR
+2270 TDGIFSTIWRR
-2281 SVQMKKTEHLW
+2281 SVQTKKADHLW

-2355 LSSSVLKWH
+2355 ISSSVLKWH

-2370 LKTRSSYEVD
+2370 LKTRPNQEAD
-2380 ILRTLF
+2380 ILRILF
-2386 HKIYDDGLKFV
+2386 HKIYDDALTFV
-2397 LTKLQAKMAILEALY
+2397 LTKLEAKMTLLEALY
-2412 IRQTADLLTGLLITN
+2412 IRQSTDLLNGLLTN
-2427 DDRVLSNAHI
+2427 DDTAKVLTNAHI
-2437 EKLFLFSLMW
+2437 EKIFLFSIMW
-2447 SLGAVLELDARYS
+2447 SLGAV
-2460 LQEFLIAHKSH
+2460 
-2471 CHWPTTAEDETIFEY
+2471 
-2486 LVSDQGSWIHWN
+2486 
-2498 DMVPEFEYPS
+2498 VPEFEYPS
-2508 DQVLKYYKILVPNV
+2508 DRVLEYYKILVPNV
-2522 DNTRTLFLIDVIAKQ
+2522 DNTRTLFLIDIIAKQ
-2537 DKAVLLIGEQGTAK
+2537 EKAVLLIGEQGTAK
-2551 TVMIKSYMSNF
+2551 TVMVKSYMSNF
-2562 DPEYHLQR
+2562 DPEYHLQK

-2604 RKLTVFIDDINM
+2604 RKLTIFIDDINM
-2616 PEINEWGD
+2616 PLINEWGD

-2633 LMEYK
+2633 LMEYR

-2644 KPGDFSTL
+2644 KPGDFCTL
-2652 QDIMILAAMIHPGGG
+2652 EDIMILAAMIHPGGG
-2667 RNDIPPRLKR
+2667 RNDIPARLKR

-2709 SEIIVNFISKLVPLT
+2709 SEEIVNFLPKLVPLT
-2724 RILWQKTKTKML
+2724 RILWQKTKVKML

-2756 GILKIER
+2756 GILRIER
-2763 AECET
+2763 AECKT
-2768 ITTLLKLWDHE
+2768 ITMLLKLWDHE
-2779 CTRVISDRFITAED
+2779 CTRVISDKLINTKD
-2793 EEWFHNALKQ
+2793 NEWFHNALKQ
-2803 TAEEILDTDF
+2803 TAEEILGPDF

-2859 NRVKQNMEQF
+2859 TRVKQNMEQF
-2869 NEYVRGIH
+2869 NEYIRGIH

-2883 HDALVHLIRISRIL
+2883 HDALIHLIRISRIF
-2897 GSPRSHAMLVG
+2897 GVPRGHAMLVG

-2917 TRLASFI
+2917 TRLASFM

-2931 ITLSRIYTVTSL
+2931 ITLSRIYNVASL

-2951 REAGTFSKGLTFI
+2951 REAGTVSKGLTFI

-2989 GLFAK
+2989 GLFPK
-2994 DELDDI
+2994 DELEDI
-3000 YTTVTPLMRK
+3000 YTAVTPLMKK

-3016 PLQDNLHDYFITR
+3016 PTQDNLYDYFITR
-3029 ARDNLHIALCFS
+3029 ARNHLHIALCFS
-3041 PVGEKFRLRALKFP
+3041 PVGERFRLRSLKFP

-3070 KDALYQVGH
+3070 KDALYQVGQH
-3079 HVLNPFAIECTPEVK
+3079 ALKTFEIECSFEVK
-3094 QQLIQVVGDIQDDVN
+3094 QNLIQVMGDVQDDVN
-3109 DVCIEYYNRFRRQT
+3109 DICIEYFNRFRRQT

-3131 VFLTGYKKL
+3131 TFLAGYKEIYKQNL
-3140 YEQKLNNI
+3140 DNI
-3148 NMLAVRMSNGLSKLV
+3148 NMLASRMSNGLSKLV
-3163 DAAVQVDELRK
+3163 DATVQVDELRK
-3174 ILEKNLQEIA
+3174 VLEKNLQEIA
-3184 EKNVQ
+3184 EKNIQ
-3189 VEAIVATVNEKRS
+3189 VESILVIVDEKKT
-3202 EAETVKATVQVTK
+3202 EAEAVKATVQVTK
-3215 NQAEALLKVIAAD
+3215 NQAEALLKVIATD
-3228 KIVAE
+3228 KVVAE
-3233 RKLKA
+3233 KKLKA

-3285 LERVKPDPERQ
+3285 LERVKPDVEHQ
-3296 FLIASWTEAFKVM
+3296 FLTASWTEAFKVM

-3395 LRQAEALLKEKDE
+3395 LRQAEALLREKDE
-3408 DLRQVQKEYDAVMK
+3408 DLKQVQQEYDAVMQ
-3422 ERQIIVDQAE
+3422 ERQVIVDQAE
-3432 ACQAKTDTATA
+3432 ACQAKTNTATA
-3443 MIDGLAGER
+3443 MIEGLSGER
-3452 VRWTEQVALFKSE
+3452 VRWTEQVAMFKSE

-3489 IRILLQRKWFDFLR
+3489 IRLLLQRKWFDFLR
-3503 DKDIPCSKTINIVD
+3503 DKKIPCSMTINIVD

-3550 RYPLLIDPQLQ
+3550 RYALLIDPQLQ
-3561 GKTWI
+3561 GKAWI
-3566 KNSERDFELQVTLLS
+3566 KNREKNFDLQITLLS

-3625 TYKVKLGDKEVDI
+3625 TFKVKLGDKEVDVS
-3638 HKDFRLYI
+3638 KDFRLYI
-3646 TTKFP
+3646 TTKLP

-3657 EVFARVAVIDFT
+3657 EVFARVSIIDFT

-3697 LIADVTANRRNITE
+3697 LIADVTANKRNITE

-3728 EDVELMNVLN
+3728 EDVGLMTVLN

-3760 INAAREEYRPIA
+3760 IDAAREQYRPIA

-3780 LICDMSHVNS
+3780 LICDMANVNS

-3814 VIHKRIYHVI
+3814 VIQKRINHVI
-3824 EYLTFEVFRYKARG
+3824 EYLTYEVFKYKARG
-3838 LYEIHKYMFSLLMTL
+3838 LYEIHKFMFILLMTL
-3853 KIDLQRGNISHEEFE
+3853 KIDLQRGNITHEEFE

-3891 DVTWLHLVALSELRQ
+3891 DVTWLHLVALSALKQ
-3906 FRYILTQVPAS
+3906 FQYILTQIPAS

-3922 LWFDKDAPEEEVI
+3922 HWFDKDAPEEEVI
-3935 PDGYNTLDTFRRLL
+3935 PDGYHNLDTFRRLL
-3949 VIRAWCMDRTL
+3949 IIRAWCMDRTL

-3972 MRYAEPVIT
+3972 TQYAEAVIT
-3981 LLDVMHDESRPDTPM
+3981 LLDVMHSESRPDTPM

-4001 MGSDPSPSIEQLA
+4001 MGTDPSPSIEQLA

-4021 KSISM
+4021 QSISM

-4037 LASAVTDG
+4037 LNSAMTDG

-4050 QNCHLGLEYMNEMVT
+4050 QNCHLGLDYMNEMVT
-4065 FLLEMKS
+4065 FLLEMQS

-4078 IWITTEPHEYFPI
+4078 IWITTEPHKDFPI

-4105 QGVKAGLIA
+4105 QGIKAGLTA
-4114 TYSGMNQI
+4114 TYNGMNQI

-4128 AVQYIPLIY
+4128 AAQYIPLIY
-4137 TVSFLHTVVQERRKF
+4137 AVSFLHSVVQERRKF

-4162 FNTADWLASCMFI
+4162 FNSADWLASCMFM
-4175 NNHLNDFDP
+4175 NNHLSDFDP

-4216 TFAKVWFSDALFA
+4216 TFSKVWFSDALFT
-4229 EDFEFYKGYTVL
+4229 EDFEFYKGYPVL
-4241 NYNNIT
+4241 NYSNVT

-4275 QSNTTQAVL
+4275 QSNTTQSVL
-4284 NTIISIQPKEAGVG
+4284 DIIISIQPKEAGVG
-4298 TGESRETVVTRQAKD
+4298 GGESRETVVTRLAKD
-4313 MLEKLPSPYD
+4313 MLDKLPSSYD
-4323 FYIVRERLHIM
+4323 SFEVRERMNIM
-4334 GITQPMNIFLKQEI
+4334 GITQSMNIFLKQEI
-4348 DRINLVIVLLIT
+4348 DRINIVILLLNT
-4360 MLNDLLLAIEGVI
+4360 MLSDLLLAIE
-4373 IMNEQLRD
+4373 
-4381 TFDNIYDARIPEVWR
+4381 
-4396 ARSWESSTLGFWF
+4396 
-4409 TELLERNQQFSTWL
+4409 
-4423 FTGRPMRFWMTGFFN
+4423 
-4438 PQGFLTAMR
+4438 GFLTAMR

-4466 TVMRYYAEDIKIPP
+4466 SV
-4480 DEGVYVIGLILE
+4480 LQ
-4492 GAGWDRRNNMLCES
+4492 GAGWDRRSNMLCES
-4506 ANKVLYVNMPVVY
+4506 ANKVLYVNMPVVHIY
-4519 IFALYN
+4519 ALYN
-4525 KPDKDPKLYECPLY
+4525 KPDKDPKLYQCPLY

-4559 LPEHWI
+4559 TPDHWI
-4565 LRGVALLLFVYTTE
+4565 LRGVALLC
-4579 SREGK
+4579 
-4584 GEEGRSEQTFLGA
+4584 
-4597 VDVQRYGS
+4597 D
-4605 TLNKAEVS
+4605 NK